1 MRMHDGCY
9 EFRLI
14 VCVGGGWVAQYIYR
28 DDNGKAN
35 SQYISHVGKERR
47 YSKNTQNRLKLLLDN
62 WLLNRF
68 FSNYIFKVA

>member
-35 SQYISHVGKERR
+35 SQYISHFGKERR
-47 YSKNTQNRLKLLLDN
+47 FSKNTQNRLKLFWTICCLIG
-62 WLLNRF
+62 F
-68 FSNYIFKVA
+68 FQIIFLK